1 VAKKVATKKVSKKA
15 SKKVAKASA
24 KKAPAKAGAK
34 AASTGPWTLAKAM
47 AALKAAGTEQTR
59 KTWAR
64 HGFTGEMFGVK
75 FADLYAL
82 RKQIGTDHALAKGLW
97 DSGNVDAKLLATMVA
112 DPAAFTASDLDRWA
126 ASVESYGLA
135 NEIGNVV
142 ARCPYAVA
150 QSAAD
155 RWVGSPREFLSRC
168 GWAAVAAMLRD
179 SAPIP
184 PTRLRA
190 YLRMIEERQATA
202 PNRAR
207 EGMNLALIA
216 IGAYGDEQLAK
227 DALAAAKRIGPIRV
241 DHGDTACK
249 DFDPLVEIPKAR
261 EHRAKMAAKHSTKA
275 T

>member
-1 VAKKVATKKVSKKA
+1 
-15 SKKVAKASA
+15 
-24 KKAPAKAGAK
+24 
-34 AASTGPWTLAKAM
+34 M

-75 FADLYAL
+75 FGDLYAL

-97 DSGNVDAKLLATMVA
+97 DSGNVDARLLATMVA

-126 ASVESYGLA
+126 ASVEGYGLA
-135 NEIGNVV
+135 GEIGKVV
-142 ARCPYAVA
+142 SRCPYAVA

-155 RWVGSPREFLSRC
+155 RWVGSPREFLSLC
-168 GWAAVAAMLRD
+168 GWTAVASMMREN
-179 SAPIP
+179 APIP
-184 PTRLRA
+184 PSRLRA

-227 DALAAAKRIGPIRV
+227 DALAAAKRIGPILV

-249 DFDPLVEIPKAR
+249 DFDPMVEIPKAR
-261 EHRAKMAAKHSTKA
+261 EHRAKMAAKHTTKA
-275 T
+275 P